1 MHPPDKCPVC
11 ESNNITPVYRK
22 NIGAEPD
29 ESAVLAYR
37 CEKGHTF
44 LVDRD
49 RTIAAD
55 ASK

>member
-11 ESNNITPVYRK
+11 ESNNISPVYRK

-44 LVDRD
+44 LVDRH